1 MENLQFEVLDELN
14 NKRSNQI
21 ALKLIVTNNTSKKV
35 EVLSITPKVPEGVKV
50 EEEPDTF
57 EEAAIETHRALC
69 TELTEILS
77 NFLTV
82 KSEDY
87 RKKSAEANIKV
98 INLVMKNLP
107 TITLRMYAGL
117 MRSAVVSNIRKKYM
131 SLGETYIYKI
141 TSLENA
147 KWAFERWIKETD
159 ETTVKEIFEGKMN
172 QLAEKEKQIGGAK
185 SVAIAQIETGSFY
198 SRNYIVKCKRNFLS
212 QNVFNINFDVLYRYK
227 DDSVDLRGTS
237 SKTLVI
243 APHSFL
249 LSVLAVLFA
258 FLGVALQIALE
269 KNPLEPDYY
278 KLAFSYFSGSAGLKA
293 AIISLLF
300 FNIFE
305 YTDFSER
312 LKIGINWRTALVIG
326 IASGLFGERLIDA
339 LKVLLGI

>member
-69 TELTEILS
+69 NELTEILS
-77 NFLTV
+77 NLLTV

-87 RKKSAEANIKV
+87 RKKSVEANIKV
-98 INLVMKNLP
+98 LNLVIKNLSS
-107 TITLRMYAGL
+107 ITWRLYAGL
-117 MRSAVVSNIRKKYM
+117 MSSTVINSIRKKYM
-131 SLGETYIYKI
+131 SLGEIYIYKI

-159 ETTVKEIFEGKMN
+159 ETTIKEIFEGKMN
-172 QLAEKEKQIGGAK
+172 QLAEKENQIGGAK
-185 SVAIAQIETGSFY
+185 TVAIAQIETGSFY

-227 DDSVDLRGTS
+227 DEPVDLRGTS

-249 LSVLAVLFA
+249 LSVLAVVFA
-258 FLGVALQIALE
+258 FLGVALQKTLE
-269 KNPLEPDYY
+269 INSYEPNYY
-278 KLAFSYFSGSAGLKA
+278 QNLITYLAGYAGLKA

-305 YTDFSER
+305 WTEFSER

-326 IASGLFGERLIDA
+326 IASGLFGERLIEA